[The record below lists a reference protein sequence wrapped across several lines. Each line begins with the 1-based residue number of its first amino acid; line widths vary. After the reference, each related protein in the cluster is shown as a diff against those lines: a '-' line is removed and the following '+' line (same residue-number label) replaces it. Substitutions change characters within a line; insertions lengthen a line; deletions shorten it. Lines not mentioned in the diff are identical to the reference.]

1 MFGRLNKRIK
11 KVLIIFIN
19 ICIIYNFIIP
29 NYIYALDID
38 INDKNS
44 ILDHVPKFDDET
56 QLGGDELNSIIT
68 NVIGSIEE
76 EEQEEEGGAL
86 FTPISQFLLAI
97 ADGVMAT
104 MQGAFIGDEKISNL
118 INSHSI
124 KVTTP
129 GDEVAGVEEGLIR
142 DGVTA
147 YSIKYSPAAI
157 FSGKIPALDVNFFN
171 PMGDDEGKTEFHNV
185 ETRYKREK
193 NTTYSDCRANYGA
206 TAKLQSMRDT
216 MSLTELAGHTIA
228 MVCAVNAIEALANTD
243 TDYDTLSV
251 EGSFVVEAGASVPVA
266 LPTDAGLISIAA
278 FTAAALGA
286 EGIAMADR
294 MKEQNLY
301 YMQWQ
306 YNGETYFFI
315 CDDEQWVTGDARE
328 QLDGTLYT
336 IQYKT
341 TETYEKTSTAFT
353 LRPVIA
359 QWYLALRNFAI
370 VGLLSVLV
378 YVGIRIML
386 CSTAQDKAK
395 YKKMLV
401 DWLIALCI
409 LFALHYLMVFIVNV
423 TQKIAEAFTVTSI
436 QIDGTDVFITNIRN
450 MVTGNNSDS
459 YFAYFGYV
467 IMYLALVILTVI
479 FTIQYIKRLVLLAF
493 LTMVAP
499 LIALTYPIDK
509 IKDGQAQAFSFWI
522 REYIFNSLLQPVHLI
537 LYTIFISSAS
547 QLVNVN
553 PVYAVIT
560 LAFFTPA
567 EKIFRKMF
575 GFEKASSVNTIGA
588 AAGGAMVMNMLN
600 KLQNK
605 SKGKENVSEK
615 TNNKVR
621 TAENNGKE
629 NIKQNEDSN
638 PNTPTTPLNQI
649 SDNRQSSNVQNNSVR
664 SGSLQNGNTR
674 SVLNGGRNIQTAN
687 SSNNLQKYNNNN
699 LADNNRKNG
708 AVRTNMGN
716 RRNIVGPNVLK
727 STGRWVANTAVK
739 AAGAFGGA
747 TIGLAAGVA
756 SGDLGDTA
764 KYTGAGAIAGAN
776 IASNVNNRI
785 KNVARN
791 FREYL
796 ENSEG
801 QQDKNNVNYN
811 RITEDDEMQ
820 FNESDI
826 QERTKEFVE
835 NGITDATKI
844 RMALQNGITAREY
857 KTYEETGVNS
867 VEDIVKLKKNEIS
880 ADEYREY
887 KNSGVNTID
896 DVISLKK
903 NNIMHDDYEKYE
915 KLGIRKADDIIML
928 SRNQITNEEYEAY
941 SNSGIKSIEEIQ
953 MLKKE
958 QITPDDIMQIKNS
971 GESDVNKII
980 NAKKKHPSYSKAKLA
995 SMFKLAKN
1003 APKTLPEFK
1012 YMMVNTI
1019 FDGKRISD
1027 EDAEKIF
1034 SDLVDFF

>member
-1 MFGRLNKRIK
+1 MFSSLNKRIK
-11 KVLIIFIN
+11 KILIIFIN
-19 ICIIYNFIIP
+19 LIIIINFVVP
-29 NYIYALDID
+29 NYVLAVDID
-38 INDKNS
+38 ISDENA
-44 ILDHVPKFDDET
+44 ILDQVPEFDDET
-56 QLGGDELNSIIT
+56 QLGGDDLNSIIT

-118 INSHSI
+118 INSNSI

-129 GDEVAGVEEGLIR
+129 GDEEGLIR

-171 PMGDDEGKTEFHNV
+171 PMGDDEGKTEFYKV
-185 ETRYKREK
+185 ETQYVKVT
-193 NTTYSDCRANYGA
+193 NTTYADCRANYGA
-206 TAKLQSMRDT
+206 TTKLQSMRDT

-243 TDYDTLSV
+243 IDYDTLSV
-251 EGSFVVEAGASVPVA
+251 EGSFIVEVGGSVPVA
-266 LPTDAGLISIAA
+266 LPTDTGMVSIAA

-286 EGIAMADR
+286 EGLAIADR
-294 MKEQNLY
+294 LKNQNLY

-315 CDDEQWVTGDARE
+315 CDDEAWKTGDERE
-328 QLDGTLYT
+328 QLEGTLYK
-336 IQYKT
+336 IQYEPT
-341 TETYEKTSTAFT
+341 TETYEKTSTAYT
-353 LRPVIA
+353 LRPIIA

-378 YVGIRIML
+378 YVGIRIMIS
-386 CSTAQDKAK
+386 STAQDKAK

-401 DWLIALCI
+401 DWFMALCI
-409 LFALHYLMVFIVNV
+409 LFALHFLMVIIVNI
-423 TQKIAEAFTVTSI
+423 TQEIADVFTVTSI
-436 QIDGTDVFITNIRN
+436 KIDGTDTFITNIRN

-459 YFAYFGYV
+459 YFTYFGYV

-553 PVYAVIT
+553 PVYAIIT

-600 KLQNK
+600 KLQNR
-605 SKGKENVSEK
+605 SKGKENISEK
-615 TNNKVR
+615 INNNKVR
-621 TAENNGKE
+621 TAENKGKE

-649 SDNRQSSNVQNNSVR
+649 NDNTQSSVVR

-674 SVLNGGRNIQTAN
+674 SVLNGGGNIHGTN
-687 SSNNLQKYNNNN
+687 SSNNVQAYNSVNND
-699 LADNNRKNG
+699 LADNRKNG
-708 AVRTNMGN
+708 AARTNMGN
-716 RRNIVGPNVLK
+716 RRNIVGPNILK

-747 TIGLAAGVA
+747 TVGLAAGVA
-756 SGDLGDTA
+756 SGNLDDAA

-785 KNVARN
+785 KNNAKN
-791 FREYL
+791 LREYL
-796 ENSEG
+796 NNLEEQKDNSTIKSE
-801 QQDKNNVNYN
+801 DTVNYN
-811 RITEDDEMQ
+811 PVTEDIDAQ
-820 FNESDI
+820 FNETDI
-826 QERTKEFVE
+826 RERTKDFVD
-835 NGITDATKI
+835 NGITDTTKI
-844 RMALQNGITAREY
+844 RMALQNGINAHEY
-857 KTYEETGVNS
+857 KAYEETGVNS
-867 VEDIVKLKKNEIS
+867 PEEIVKLKRNGISVEEFKEYKKSGVKTVDDVINLKKNEIMT
-880 ADEYREY
+880 EKY
-887 KNSGVNTID
+887 KE
-896 DVISLKK
+896 
-903 NNIMHDDYEKYE
+903 YEKF
-915 KLGIRKADDIIML
+915 GIRKVDDIVSL
-928 SRNQITNEEYEAY
+928 NKNQITSDEYNAY
-941 SNSGIKSIEEIQ
+941 SSSGIKSIEEMKI
-953 MLKKE
+953 LKNE
-958 QITPDDIMQIKNS
+958 QITPGDIMQIKS
-971 GESDVNKII
+971 AGQTDTNKII
-980 NAKKKHPSYSKAKLA
+980 KAKKKHPDYSKAKLT
-995 SMFKLAKN
+995 SMFKLAKSS
-1003 APKTLPEFK
+1003 PKTLPEFK
-1012 YMMVNTI
+1012 NMMVNTI
-1019 FDGKRISD
+1019 YDGKKISD

-1034 SDLVDFF
+1034 NDLVDFF